1 MPAQLQFFDMAVSLT
16 PPGGYTQPL
25 PVTLGPNRQPNDLRV
40 AFISGSGSSG
50 GAMLEMQMFPNPP
63 TGFTAA
69 YSLNPGA
76 ETHGVY
82 YRRLTA
88 SDADTVNVT
97 WDKPTQWQHF
107 MFGTLT
113 ARGVSPTSTPTG
125 GSLRITQT
133 QGATTATAASV
144 TVPGAGVM
152 IFFVGTVGN
161 PWATSGEPAWAVS
174 LGAPTGWTNLVA
186 TDKSGTTFY
195 QYAND
200 PSLIVVAK
208 TFVSAGSTGSVAF
221 QTAQGSP
228 AFAGLYL
235 FLTAAADVSGVVGAA

>member
-1 MPAQLQFFDMAVSLT
+1 MPGQVSFFDMAVSLT
-16 PPGGYTQPL
+16 PPVGYTQPL
-25 PVTLGPNRQPNDLRV
+25 PVTLGPNREPNDIRV

-50 GAMLEMQMFPNPP
+50 NAMLEMQMFPDPP

-69 YSLNPGA
+69 YSLSPGH

-82 YRRLTA
+82 YRRLAA

-133 QGATTATAASV
+133 QGDTTATAGSV
-144 TVPGAGVM
+144 TVPGPGTM
-152 IFFVGTVGN
+152 IFFVGAVTN
-161 PWATSGEPAWAVS
+161 PWATSGAPTWAVS
-174 LGAPTGWTNLVA
+174 LGAPTGWTNLTA

-195 QYAND
+195 QYSND

-208 TFVSAGSTGSVAF
+208 TFTSAGTTGPVVF
-221 QTAQGSP
+221 QTSQGAP

-235 FLTAAADVSGVVGAA
+235 FLTAAADVSAVVGAA